1 MFANNSYHST
11 SPNMFAMCSSRAHL
25 NLENIFRRCQIS
37 HWTKL
42 EAPYK
47 GCTVIC
53 TSFIKWSSLKIMK
66 FLIEIFF
73 IWTSCRTFRD
83 RHHLI
88 SNLNPL
94 IDFFRSHDQSCHE
107 ILRKIKLIDGG
118 HFSRENFRSEEKSEN
133 SRELEWYY
141 LDYVSRF
148 LLGDVGNETMFIYCC
163 LLFIVYLWTV
173 MINALSKYS
182 LFLEL
187 FHQF

>member
-1 MFANNSYHST
+1 M
-11 SPNMFAMCSSRAHL
+11 PNISL
-25 NLENIFRRCQIS
+25 NKIRSALQRVHRNMHIFYQV
-37 HWTKL
+37 
-42 EAPYK
+42 
-47 GCTVIC
+47 VI
-53 TSFIKWSSLKIMK
+53 TQNY
-66 FLIEIFF
+66 EIFNWKFF

-94 IDFFRSHDQSCHE
+94 IVFFSITWLELSQNFEKNHTDRLGS
-107 ILRKIKLIDGG
+107 
-118 HFSRENFRSEEKSEN
+118 FSRENFRSEEKSEN

>member
-1 MFANNSYHST
+1 MMFANNSYHST

-53 TSFIKWSSLKIMK
+53 TFFIKWPSLKIMK
-66 FLIEIFF
+66 FLIENFLFELLAEHFATGITWFRTSTLWLIFSITWLELSRNF
-73 IWTSCRTFRD
+73 EKI
-83 RHHLI
+83 I
-88 SNLNPL
+88 Q
-94 IDFFRSHDQSCHE
+94 ID
-107 ILRKIKLIDGG
+107 DGD
-118 HFSRENFRSEEKSEN
+118 FSRENFRSEEKSEN

-163 LLFIVYLWTV
+163 LLFIYG
-173 MINALSKYS
+173 
-182 LFLEL
+182 
-187 FHQF
+187 Q